1 MGDWLMEKLT
11 GNLLQEVQAGPADP
25 RHANWYSY
33 GCLALIVS
41 GVSVGSVCVEHL
53 GAQHI
58 ISKGWQVERGLSVLK
73 TSQISVCSSL
83 QEHAA
88 VRVIAFDDGVSEQ
101 EAVLNVDVGTVVQ
114 EDPHTAGALA
124 DNSQLQRRG
133 PFVTERVHFRPEL
146 EEEANERVSTVV
158 SSNMQWRPAIVAFC
172 IYDITAEL
180 RLQH

>member
-1 MGDWLMEKLT
+1 MGDSLMEKLT

-25 RHANWYSY
+25 RHANRYSY
-33 GCLALIVS
+33 GCLAFIVS

-58 ISKGWQVERGLSVLK
+58 ISKGRQVERGLSILK

-114 EDPHTAGALA
+114 EDPHTAGALT
-124 DNSQLQRRG
+124 DDSQLQRRG
-133 PFVTERVHFRPEL
+133 PFVTERVHLRPEL

-158 SSNMQWRPAIVAFC
+158 GGNVQRRPAIVAFC
-172 IYDITAEL
+172 IYDITTEL